1 MLRKTLDP
9 YEIANNSFSVLSVS
23 SDSLR
28 SLLQS
33 CLRQSISLWSVVVK
47 SAEFGFIE
55 AVESGGEVIASRHKQ
70 AVARIVPVLRRQG
83 SRIGTLAGR
92 KYRMGEDFGNS
103 LKNSCIADD
112 FGVPRV

>member
-1 MLRKTLDP
+1 MNASIYEVKT
-9 YEIANNSFSVLSVS
+9 NLS
-23 SDSLR
+23 R
-28 SLLQS
+28 
-33 CLRQSISLWSVVVK
+33 
-47 SAEFGFIE
+47 FIE
-55 AVESGGEVIASRHKQ
+55 AVEAGGEVIVYRHKQ

-103 LKNSCIADD
+103 VKNSCIADD